1 MKIKMNKTKEKE
13 SVIDLLKNIPEDATY
28 EDIIA
33 EIYFKKQVEEGIE
46 QLDNG
51 QSLSN
56 DEVKKRLEKWLK

>member
-1 MKIKMNKTKEKE
+1 MLILWKLKWIK
-13 SVIDLLKNIPEDATY
+13 LKKIPEDATY

>member
-1 MKIKMNKTKEKE
+1 MNKTKEKE
-13 SVIDLLKNIPEDATY
+13 SVIDLLKKIPEDATY

-46 QLDNG
+46 QLEKG

>member
-1 MKIKMNKTKEKE
+1 MNKNKIKE
-13 SVIDLLKNIPEDATY
+13 SVIDLLGKLPDETNY

-51 QSLSN
+51 QSLN
-56 DEVKKRLEKWLK
+56 HEEVKKRLERWLR

>member
-1 MKIKMNKTKEKE
+1 MIKNKIKE
-13 SVIDLLKNIPEDATY
+13 SVIDLLGRLPEETNY

-51 QSLSN
+51 QSLSHE
-56 DEVKKRLEKWLK
+56 EVKKRLERWLR